1 MTAKGRQH
9 HLMFTIVPSGHE
21 SILGDKASEDLGLVK
36 RIYQINSD
44 SIKIDNQNKRLAQSE
59 GSTSIVNKYVTVF
72 KGHGTL
78 PYSYKI
84 QLKEDAKPV
93 VHAPRRVPAPLKAGL
108 KKELNRMTQM
118 GVIERVEEP
127 TDWVNSIT
135 CVKKRN
141 SPELRDCLDPKDLNE
156 NIKREHYQIPKR
168 EEILSHMAGAN

>member
-1 MTAKGRQH
+1 
-9 HLMFTIVPSGHE
+9 MFTIVPSGHE

-44 SIKIDNQNKRLAQSE
+44 NIKIDNQIKRLSQSK
-59 GSTSIVNKYVTVF
+59 GSISIVNKYTTVF

-78 PYSYKI
+78 PYTYKI

-93 VHAPRRVPAPLKAGL
+93 VHGPRRVPAPLKAGL
-108 KKELNRMTQM
+108 IKELNRMTQM

-135 CVKKRN
+135 C
-141 SPELRDCLDPKDLNE
+141 
-156 NIKREHYQIPKR
+156 
-168 EEILSHMAGAN
+168 